1 MADEWDMKEQKT
13 DHILVE
19 QNSVLIRDKIIKLIQ
34 KYHNDSDTAENKNA
48 LFSKQPFSDS
58 L

>member
-1 MADEWDMKEQKT
+1 MKEQKT

-34 KYHNDSDTAENKNA
+34 TYPNDTDTAENKNV